1 MNGRSRVPP
10 RRAMEKR
17 QMMRVVALIPAAGRG
32 RRMGK
37 ETPKASLSL
46 GGIPLLWHT
55 LQKFEACNQVDEI
68 LPLVPAK
75 EVSFWTDEIGRRSKL
90 KKVQRVLAGG
100 AERQDSVFL
109 GLQAIA
115 GNADWVIIHDG
126 ARPFV
131 PPELIERAL
140 SETRRWKAVAA
151 ALPAGETI
159 KEVSLA
165 KEVLKTVDRG
175 PLWIIQTPQSF
186 EYSLILNA
194 HEKARE
200 ERFYGTDDASLVER
214 LGIPVRVIEG
224 SPFNFKI
231 TTPEDLILGEALL
244 QYWK

>member
-1 MNGRSRVPP
+1 
-10 RRAMEKR
+10 
-17 QMMRVVALIPAAGRG
+17 MMRVVALIPAAGRG

-37 ETPKASLSL
+37 EIPKASLSL

-55 LQKFEACNQVDEI
+55 LQKFEGCTQVDEI
-68 LPLVPAK
+68 LPLVPPK

-100 AERQDSVFL
+100 EERQDSVFL
-109 GLQAIA
+109 GLKAIA

-140 SETRRWKAVAA
+140 SETRRWKAVTA

-159 KEVSLA
+159 KEVSLE
-165 KEVLKTVDRG
+165 KEVLRTVDRG
-175 PLWIIQTPQSF
+175 SLWIIQTPQSF
-186 EYSLILNA
+186 EYSLILSA

-200 ERFYGTDDASLVER
+200 ERFCGTDDASLVER

-224 SPFNFKI
+224 SRFNFKI

-244 QYWK
+244 QYLK